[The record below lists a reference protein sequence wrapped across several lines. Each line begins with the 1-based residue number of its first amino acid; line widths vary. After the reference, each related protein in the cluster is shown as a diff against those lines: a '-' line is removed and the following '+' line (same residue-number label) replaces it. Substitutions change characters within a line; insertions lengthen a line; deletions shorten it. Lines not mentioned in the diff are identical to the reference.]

1 MEKQN
6 KRLLWSALGFFAAFV
21 LWTVLVCRA
30 DVRPD
35 RVQIGKGEQQCIS
48 ASISCAETS
57 GRHCPYARARGIPG
71 CSTGLPCDF

>member
-57 GRHCPYARARGIPG
+57 GAPLPYARARGIPG

>member
-48 ASISCAETS
+48 ASIS
-57 GRHCPYARARGIPG
+57 
-71 CSTGLPCDF
+71 